1 MQLHFNFEVRPE
13 GDVNGDGI
21 VDDADLL
28 QILMSFG
35 ITCSG
40 YCFYDLNRD
49 GVVDDADLLLVL
61 MNFGAGG

>member
-1 MQLHFNFEVRPE
+1 M
-13 GDVNGDGI
+13 
-21 VDDADLL
+21 A
-28 QILMSFG
+28 FG
-35 ITCSG
+35 VTCSG

>member
-1 MQLHFNFEVRPE
+1 
-13 GDVNGDGI
+13 VNGDGI

-28 QILMSFG
+28 QILMAFG
-35 ITCSG
+35 VTCSG
-40 YCFYDLNRD
+40 YCPYDLNRD